1 MFKVIGISLLIFG
14 CIISITSWDEVSPF
28 WLNKPN
34 KKLEV
39 IWQQDITTLIQ
50 SGKLPKEW
58 REISEIKVEPLSED
72 AKNILS
78 EIRVPVVAKPEG
90 THRIEIS
97 VDSWSEEKNKTLV
110 IQYHLFDKASQNLV
124 WELGRTLSIEN

>member
-14 CIISITSWDEVSPF
+14 CIISITSWDEISPF

-34 KKLEV
+34 QKLEV
-39 IWQQDITTLIQ
+39 IWQQDIAALIR

-58 REISEIKVEPLSED
+58 REISEIKIEPLSED
-72 AKNILS
+72 AKTILA
-78 EIRVPVVAKPEG
+78 EIKVPVIARPEG

-97 VDSWSEEKNKTLV
+97 VDSWSEEKTKTLV

>member
-14 CIISITSWDEVSPF
+14 AIISITSWDDISPF

-34 KKLEV
+34 QKLEV
-39 IWQQDITTLIQ
+39 IWRQDIASLIR

-58 REISEIKVEPLSED
+58 REISEVKVEALNEE
-72 AKNILS
+72 AKSLLS
-78 EIRVPVVAKPEG
+78 EIKVPIVTRPEG
-90 THRIEIS
+90 THRVEIY
-97 VDSWSEEKNKTLV
+97 VDSWSEATNKTIV

-124 WELGRTLSIEN
+124 WELGRTLSVEN